1 MEITGLVRDERLE
14 SLIAM
19 VARSCAAPVNMI
31 LPFADYGNCLTSL
44 LELPA
49 DHFSEILAP
58 GHVSAE
64 VQLAADKAGRT
75 VRELLGTSPFAADPD
90 HLIASLSTG
99 RETVYLANPNR
110 ITGANFGRR
119 ELEQVAEAV
128 PDGLLIVDEHYF
140 DYYGITARPL
150 LGRFSNIVIIRSFT
164 SAFGVNSSAAG
175 YLIAGSA
182 MLDRI
187 SDLQSKQPLSS
198 TLHRLLMT
206 TLDNSDAKALR
217 MKILHDESLRVAM
230 TLTGMGMQCR
240 ISPTDFMLIRVA
252 DPVRVGNALAAEK
265 IPVDNLDGYPQLK
278 NYIRY
283 TINGEVNNN
292 HLIDAFR
299 RMPEEI
305 VRLST
310 LDRRLARLK
319 ATPEMV
325 LSEDATQP
333 MPVVVRPA
341 TAVATGQ
348 RTRVV
353 VSTVSEAFDTTVKA
367 GS

>member
-14 SLIAM
+14 TLIAL
-19 VARSCAAPVNMI
+19 VARSCSAPVNMI
-31 LPFADYGNCLTSL
+31 LPYADYGNCLTSL
-44 LELPA
+44 FELPS
-49 DHFSEILAP
+49 DHFSDILAP
-58 GHVSAE
+58 GHVAAE

-75 VRELLGTSPFAADPD
+75 IRELLGTSPFAADPD
-90 HLIASLSTG
+90 QLLAALTTG

-119 ELEQVAEAV
+119 ELEQVATAI
-128 PDGLLIVDEHYF
+128 PDGLLVVDEHYF

-150 LGRFSNIVIIRSFT
+150 LGRFGNIVIMRSFT

-175 YLIAGSA
+175 YLIAGAA

-217 MKILHDESLRVAM
+217 MKILHDESLRLAM

-252 DPVRVGNALAAEK
+252 DPTQVGNALAAEK
-265 IPVDNLDGYPQLK
+265 IPIDNLDGYPQLK

-283 TINGEVNNN
+283 TIAGEVNNN
-292 HLIDAFR
+292 HLIDALR

-319 ATPEMV
+319 AMPETPEP
-325 LSEDATQP
+325 D
-333 MPVVVRPA
+333 
-341 TAVATGQ
+341 TAVAPAAGAPPTVH

-353 VSTVSEAFDTTVKA
+353 VSTVNEEFDPAEKVT
-367 GS
+367 G